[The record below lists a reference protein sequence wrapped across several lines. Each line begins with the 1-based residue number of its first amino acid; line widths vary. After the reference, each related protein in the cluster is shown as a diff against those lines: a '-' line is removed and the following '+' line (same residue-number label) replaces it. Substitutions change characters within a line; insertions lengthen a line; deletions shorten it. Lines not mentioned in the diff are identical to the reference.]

1 MNFSKVRRKEENWL
15 AQIFRKDLIEREKT
29 RNMNQNNA
37 FCLPLIGFFTQSSQY
52 IRFKKKICSYSM
64 VHMMGVLNLCI
75 FFYLGILSRFTVQQG
90 KGQAINL
97 TPLIY
102 AAYQSTK
109 SWNNPGDPSLLRL
122 SKFGRTQQPHLNRT
136 LAVPQKIRILKTL
149 IKNEHS

>member
-1 MNFSKVRRKEENWL
+1 MQYLTVQIVLTERKGKSNYRFPSIVKNNGKEDMNFSKVRRKEEKWL

-90 KGQAINL
+90 KG
-97 TPLIY
+97 
-102 AAYQSTK
+102 
-109 SWNNPGDPSLLRL
+109 
-122 SKFGRTQQPHLNRT
+122 
-136 LAVPQKIRILKTL
+136 
-149 IKNEHS
+149 